1 MRNHII
7 VVVLIMP
14 NMTLSLPEEL
24 HDLIK
29 KHKEVRW
36 SEVARQAMW
45 DYAQKLELLDGLT
58 GRSKL
63 TEEDA
68 MELDRLIKEA
78 LAQHYSAFGQ
88 TT

>member
-1 MRNHII
+1 MVR
-7 VVVLIMP
+7 IMP

-24 HDLIK
+24 HELIK

-58 GRSKL
+58 GRSEL

-68 MELDRLIKEA
+68 MELDRLVKEA
-78 LAQHYSAFGQ
+78 LAQRHSTSGR
-88 TT
+88 TR

>member
-1 MRNHII
+1 
-7 VVVLIMP
+7 
-14 NMTLSLPEEL
+14 MTLSLPEEL
-24 HDLIK
+24 HELIK

-36 SEVARQAMW
+36 SEVALQAMW

-63 TEEDA
+63 TEENA

-78 LAQHYSAFGQ
+78 LAQRYSASGRANSI
-88 TT
+88 TPP

>member
-1 MRNHII
+1 MM
-7 VVVLIMP
+7 VLIRPKMI
-14 NMTLSLPEEL
+14 LSLPEEP
-24 HDLIK
+24 HELIK

-45 DYAQKLELLDGLT
+45 DYAQKFELLDGLT

-78 LAQHYSAFGQ
+78 LAQRKIK
-88 TT
+88 